1 LGCWRE
7 KNWTKRKYV
16 KVSVIMESK
25 KKLPGAKEAENYAV
39 IYTGVNRHTRG
50 QAEVTIWIHKSISN
64 RI

>member
-1 LGCWRE
+1 
-7 KNWTKRKYV
+7 
-16 KVSVIMESK
+16 MESK